1 MKMKSMAW
9 LLGFISLDTI
19 AGTCSLDSRYGS
31 QDYFARCGI
40 NPNVRLIANNP
51 NAVGFFARD
60 HLPFPLVNYKRTLA
74 GSPVGTL
81 EPRLARR
88 GVCFALVVKGFSNRL
103 KQDTLINEEGKM
115 KRVYRIDNSN
125 VGVIIEIGDGIDFTA
140 IDRINNN
147 DTYATNSF
155 CTRDAINIQARL
167 TPVLLSTEPT
177 AVKKIIG
184 NIDNAAVIQVVK
196 APYARPGFERDFS
209 HFQGFR
215 GDTRINISLTGF
227 SFQLQPQT
235 CKITSPNNINLN
247 LPTVAAKDIKAGK
260 RYGGKFNIR
269 MECPRDV
276 NEKYIS
282 TYITFTD
289 ASNPSN
295 RGNILSL
302 TKDSSA
308 KGVGIQLYQ
317 GDNPIPI
324 SYGADSSKRNNLN
337 QILLGKDIDT
347 PTPHSTFYAYY
358 VNSGDVIT
366 PGTVKAIATY
376 TLSYQ

>member
-1 MKMKSMAW
+1 MKMKSIAW
-9 LLGFISLDTI
+9 LLGFISLDAI
-19 AGTCSLDSRYGS
+19 AGICSLERYGS
-31 QDYFARCGI
+31 QDYFAHCEI
-40 NPNVRLIANNP
+40 NPNIHLIANNP
-51 NAVGFFARD
+51 SAIGFFARD
-60 HLPFPLVNYKRTLA
+60 HLPFPLVNYKRTLT
-74 GSPVGTL
+74 GSPVGIL
-81 EPRLARR
+81 DQRLARR

-103 KQDTLINEEGKM
+103 KQDALINEEGKM
-115 KRVYRIDNSN
+115 KRVYRIDGSN
-125 VGVIIEIGDGIDFTA
+125 VGVIIEVGDGIDFTA
-140 IDRINNN
+140 IDRINNQ
-147 DTYATNSF
+147 DAYATNSF
-155 CTRDAINIQARL
+155 CTRDGINIQARL
-167 TPVLLSTEPT
+167 TPVLLSTQPI
-177 AVKKIIG
+177 AVEKTIHDIR
-184 NIDNAAVIQVVK
+184 NAAQIEVVR

-209 HFQGFR
+209 HFKGFR
-215 GDTRINISLTGF
+215 GNTKINISLTGF

-289 ASNPSN
+289 SSNPSN

-347 PTPHSTFYAYY
+347 RTQDSTFYAYY
-358 VNSGDVIT
+358 VNSGGVIT